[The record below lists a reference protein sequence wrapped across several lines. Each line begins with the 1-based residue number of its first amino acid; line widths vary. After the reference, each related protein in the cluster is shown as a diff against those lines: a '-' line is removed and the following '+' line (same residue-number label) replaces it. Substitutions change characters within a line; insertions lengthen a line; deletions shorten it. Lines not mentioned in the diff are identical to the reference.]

1 MGRRFSLI
9 PDRMGGI
16 LRIGNHNPANSMEV
30 AVVIR
35 TDAPKKSAKS
45 VRKTILLSPDR
56 KLDGHK
62 DLRRLKKVYF
72 NIPKG
77 DKVWWKFEPMDPRSS
92 FVQRWLMFMLFP
104 LGYEVWA
111 FPYRLALGVPSL
123 STQMQLT
130 LTDFACDM
138 FFLMD
143 MIVSLST
150 ILPKAPG
157 REEAVTSFLGIS
169 RHYFRNTFPVQ
180 ILPSFPFW
188 VATFIVTNHLQEW
201 SVCGRQSDINGL
213 YLNFSCIVENQEWE
227 VAVWWLSSLIRV
239 IPRLVRLILDF
250 KAMESN
256 LVCMLTHIVGTFFFA
271 DNYVR
276 RRSQLENFK

>member
-1 MGRRFSLI
+1 
-9 PDRMGGI
+9 
-16 LRIGNHNPANSMEV
+16 MEV
-30 AVVIR
+30 AVITRVE
-35 TDAPKKSAKS
+35 APKKSAKS

-77 DKVWWKFEPMDPRSS
+77 NKVWWKFEPMDPRSI

-138 FFLMD
+138 FFLVD

-150 ILPKAPG
+150 ILPKAAG

-169 RHYFRNTFPVQ
+169 RHYFRNTFPLQ
-180 ILPSFPFW
+180 ILPAFPFW

-239 IPRLVRLILDF
+239 IPRLLRLITDF

-256 LVCMLTHIVGTFFFA
+256 LVCLSAI
-271 DNYVR
+271 
-276 RRSQLENFK
+276 S

>member
-1 MGRRFSLI
+1 MGRRFSLL
-9 PDRMGGI
+9 PDRMGRLI
-16 LRIGNHNPANSMEV
+16 NSKDRQISSLEIV
-30 AVVIR
+30 PVVREI
-35 TDAPKKSAKS
+35 KKSGKS

-62 DLRRLKKVYF
+62 DLRKLKKVYF

-77 DKVWWKFEPMDPRSS
+77 NKDWWRFESMDPRSI

-130 LTDFACDM
+130 VTDFVCDM

-143 MIVSLST
+143 MVVSLCT
-150 ILPKAPG
+150 LLPKAPG
-157 REEAVTSFLGIS
+157 REEPVTSFLGIS
-169 RHYFRNTFPVQ
+169 RHYFRHTFPLQV
-180 ILPSFPFW
+180 LPSFPFW
-188 VATFIVTNHLQEW
+188 VATFLVTNHLQDYAI
-201 SVCGRQSDINGL
+201 CGLVSPSSDL
-213 YLNFSCIVENQEWE
+213 YLNWSCIIQNQDWE
-227 VAVWWLSSLIRV
+227 VIFWWLTSFIRV
-239 IPRLVRLILDF
+239 LPRLVRLIVDF

-256 LVCMLTHIVGTFFFA
+256 LVSSNRSDVGFA
-271 DNYVR
+271 NSDPNMYT
-276 RRSQLENFK
+276 SGSYC